1 LILRK
6 ESRRG
11 FAKMPRTTAMEARMR
26 FWKLLSMPASLLLT
40 LPALAQSPDAGHEL
54 ARRWCADCHKV
65 ERTVQGP
72 LKDTVPTFM
81 SIARMRSTTALSL
94 TAFLMTPHPSMPN
107 FSLSRQEI
115 RDVVSYI
122 LGLKD
127 EEKGPGHRTG
137 MRR

>member
-1 LILRK
+1 
-6 ESRRG
+6 
-11 FAKMPRTTAMEARMR
+11 
-26 FWKLLSMPASLLLT
+26 
-40 LPALAQSPDAGHEL
+40 
-54 ARRWCADCHKV
+54 
-65 ERTVQGP
+65 
-72 LKDTVPTFM
+72 
-81 SIARMRSTTALSL
+81 LSL

-122 LGLKD
+122 LSLKD